1 MLAHTACNKL
11 EKCGTPVGLAIS
23 GGGGGGV
30 NQHLESG
37 NRGPK
42 NLEWEL
48 KPKKSGIWELRKYLG
63 SRIWGLRHIFL
74 T

>member
-1 MLAHTACNKL
+1 MAM
-11 EKCGTPVGLAIS
+11 PIV
-23 GGGGGGV
+23 GGGGV

-42 NLEWEL
+42 IWNLGIEAQKIWNLGTE
-48 KPKKSGIWELRKYLG
+48 KISGIRDLG
-63 SRIWGLRHIFL
+63 VLGQFVL

>member
-23 GGGGGGV
+23 GGGGGV

-42 NLEWEL
+42 INLE
-48 KPKKSGIWELRKYLG
+48 SGN
-63 SRIWGLRHIFL
+63 
-74 T
+74 